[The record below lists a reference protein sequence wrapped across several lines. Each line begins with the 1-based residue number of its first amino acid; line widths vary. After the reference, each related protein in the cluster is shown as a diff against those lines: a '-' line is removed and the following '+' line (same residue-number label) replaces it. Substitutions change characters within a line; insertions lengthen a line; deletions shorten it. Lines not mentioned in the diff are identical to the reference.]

1 MATSTTT
8 TSTTPT
14 ATVTSVTQSWFRAH
28 ERIIVVALILAV
40 GAFGLNKYFDVSAAK
55 ADAKAVAAEQVA
67 ADAKANS
74 AALAAQSAIQAQQY
88 QALVIALAAQN
99 ASLARSIASR
109 QAALPV
115 QQATDARLPLSD
127 LATRLQT
134 LGNAPVG
141 SISVAG
147 NQIDLTPSGA
157 VSVTQTLEQVPV
169 LQGNLADETKIALN
183 TRQELEKSDVLSADL
198 NAQITGLN
206 NQLTADA
213 NSCKLNIAAV
223 KADARKGKAKWFR
236 IGYVAGLVSGLWLGH
251 AAGL

>member
-1 MATSTTT
+1 MSISTNVE
-8 TSTTPT
+8 
-14 ATVTSVTQSWFRAH
+14 TVVKSELSWLQKH
-28 ERIIVVALILAV
+28 EKIVIVALVLAV
-40 GAFGLNKYFDVSAAK
+40 GAFGLNKYFDVASVR

-74 AALAAQSAIQAQQY
+74 AVLAAQSAIQAQQY
-88 QALVIALAAQN
+88 QALVTALAAQN

-115 QQATDARLPLSD
+115 QQATDARLPLND

-141 SISVAG
+141 SVSVAG
-147 NQIDLTPSGA
+147 NQIDLTQQGA

-169 LQGNLADETKIALN
+169 LVQNLADETKIAGNYLAEV
-183 TRQELEKSDVLSADL
+183 QKSDILASDL
-198 NAQITGLN
+198 TSQITGLN
-206 NQLTADA
+206 NQIVA
-213 NSCKLNIAAV
+213 NDKACTTQIAAV
-223 KADARKGKAKWFR
+223 KADGHKNSVKWFR
-236 IGYVAGLVSGLWLGH
+236 RGFVVGLIAGLWGGH